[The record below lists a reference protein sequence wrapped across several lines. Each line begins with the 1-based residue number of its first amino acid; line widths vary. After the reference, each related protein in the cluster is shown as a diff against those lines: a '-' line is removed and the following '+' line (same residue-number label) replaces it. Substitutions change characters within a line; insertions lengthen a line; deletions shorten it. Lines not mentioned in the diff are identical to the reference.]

1 MLPVPTPG
9 STTTTRG
16 AAANRTTGFGARRAG
31 KTGVGLGN
39 VAGERW
45 LGESGSGSRGRS
57 AEAVVGGG
65 GASATRGWWVMR
77 RCDGDARHRARGR
90 VGRMTTRAVADVDE
104 AELAELA
111 DAAVDKAAAT
121 AAVSSSVSAVDD
133 VSVAKAVR
141 SDPVDVGGAVV
152 IEEAASAKEANNNV
166 GFALGVAV
174 VVALACAGVVF
185 REDIGVLMQGFM
197 NYVDVLGPLGY
208 ALFLVG
214 YVVLEVLAVPA
225 FPLTM
230 SAGALFGNAAGTLL
244 VTTAATIAAGIS
256 FLIARYIARDKIAEM
271 AENYPKFKAI
281 DRALG
286 EDSLRVVAIM
296 RLSPL
301 MPFALSNYLY
311 GLTSVKFKPY
321 VIGSFFGMMPGT
333 FAYVSAG
340 SASRQI
346 AEGAIGSDAILSTLF
361 GVSLAILS
369 ASYVGKLASKAVAEE
384 TASAPA
390 SDPQQS

>member
-1 MLPVPTPG
+1 M
-9 STTTTRG
+9 
-16 AAANRTTGFGARRAG
+16 
-31 KTGVGLGN
+31 
-39 VAGERW
+39 
-45 LGESGSGSRGRS
+45 
-57 AEAVVGGG
+57 GGG
-65 GASATRGWWVMR
+65 GASATRGWWLMR

-90 VGRMTTRAVADVDE
+90 VGRMPTRAVADVDE
-104 AELAELA
+104 AKLAELA

-121 AAVSSSVSAVDD
+121 AAVSSAVSAVDD

-174 VVALACAGVVF
+174 VVALACAGLVF

-197 NYVDVLGPLGY
+197 NYVDALGPLGY

>member
-1 MLPVPTPG
+1 
-9 STTTTRG
+9 
-16 AAANRTTGFGARRAG
+16 
-31 KTGVGLGN
+31 
-39 VAGERW
+39 
-45 LGESGSGSRGRS
+45 
-57 AEAVVGGG
+57 
-65 GASATRGWWVMR
+65 MR
-77 RCDGDARHRARGR
+77 RCDGDVRHRARGR
-90 VGRMTTRAVADVDE
+90 VGRMTIAAMKRTRAVTDVDE

-121 AAVSSSVSAVDD
+121 AAVSAAVSAVDD
-133 VSVAKAVR
+133 VSVATAVR
-141 SDPVDVGGAVV
+141 SDPVDVGSAVV

-197 NYVDVLGPLGY
+197 NYVDGLGPLGY

-244 VTTAATIAAGIS
+244 VTTAATVAAGIS

-390 SDPQQS
+390 SGPQES

>member
-1 MLPVPTPG
+1 MTF
-9 STTTTRG
+9 
-16 AAANRTTGFGARRAG
+16 AAMKR
-31 KTGVGLGN
+31 
-39 VAGERW
+39 
-45 LGESGSGSRGRS
+45 
-57 AEAVVGGG
+57 
-65 GASATRGWWVMR
+65 
-77 RCDGDARHRARGR
+77 
-90 VGRMTTRAVADVDE
+90 TRAVADVDE

-111 DAAVDKAAAT
+111 DAETAAT
-121 AAVSSSVSAVDD
+121 AAVSAVDD
-133 VSVAKAVR
+133 VSIATAVR
-141 SDPVDVGGAVV
+141 SDPVDVGSAVV

-166 GFALGVAV
+166 GFALGVTV
-174 VVALACAGVVF
+174 VIALACAGVVF

-197 NYVDVLGPLGY
+197 NYVDGLGPLGY

-256 FLIARYIARDKIAEM
+256 FLIARYVARDKIAEM

-281 DRALG
+281 DHALG

-390 SDPQQS
+390 IDHQES

>member
-1 MLPVPTPG
+1 
-9 STTTTRG
+9 
-16 AAANRTTGFGARRAG
+16 
-31 KTGVGLGN
+31 
-39 VAGERW
+39 
-45 LGESGSGSRGRS
+45 
-57 AEAVVGGG
+57 
-65 GASATRGWWVMR
+65 MR
-77 RCDGDARHRARGR
+77 RHACDVHQRARGR
-90 VGRMTTRAVADVDE
+90 LGRAAIAMVKKTRAVTDVDE

-111 DAAVDKAAAT
+111 DAAVDKATAT
-121 AAVSSSVSAVDD
+121 ATASVVDD
-133 VSVAKAVR
+133 VSVAPVVR
-141 SDPVDVGGAVV
+141 SDSVDVGGAVV
-152 IEEAASAKEANNNV
+152 IEEAATAKETNNSV

-174 VVALACAGVVF
+174 VVALGCAGLLF
-185 REDIGVLMQGFM
+185 REDIGFLMQSFM
-197 NYVDVLGPLGY
+197 SYVEGLGPLGY

-244 VTTAATIAAGIS
+244 VTSAATIAAGIS

-321 VIGSFFGMMPGT
+321 AIGSFFGMMPGT

-346 AEGAIGSDAILSTLF
+346 AEGAIRSDAILSTLF

-369 ASYVGKLASKAVAEE
+369 ASYVGKLAAKAVAEE

-390 SDPQQS
+390 SDPQES

>member
-1 MLPVPTPG
+1 
-9 STTTTRG
+9 
-16 AAANRTTGFGARRAG
+16 
-31 KTGVGLGN
+31 
-39 VAGERW
+39 
-45 LGESGSGSRGRS
+45 
-57 AEAVVGGG
+57 
-65 GASATRGWWVMR
+65 
-77 RCDGDARHRARGR
+77 
-90 VGRMTTRAVADVDE
+90 MTTRAVADVDE

-384 TASAPA
+384 TASAPER
-390 SDPQQS
+390 DPQQS

>member
-1 MLPVPTPG
+1 MVG
-9 STTTTRG
+9 S
-16 AAANRTTGFGARRAG
+16 
-31 KTGVGLGN
+31 
-39 VAGERW
+39 
-45 LGESGSGSRGRS
+45 S
-57 AEAVVGGG
+57 
-65 GASATRGWWVMR
+65 ASATREWWSMR
-77 RCDGDARHRARGR
+77 RCDGDVRHRARGR
-90 VGRMTTRAVADVDE
+90 VGRMTIAAMKRTRAVTDVDE

-121 AAVSSSVSAVDD
+121 AAVSAAVSAVDD
-133 VSVAKAVR
+133 VSVATAVR
-141 SDPVDVGGAVV
+141 SDPVDVGSAVV

-197 NYVDVLGPLGY
+197 NYVDGLGPLGY

-244 VTTAATIAAGIS
+244 VTTAATVAAGIS

-390 SDPQQS
+390 SGPQES